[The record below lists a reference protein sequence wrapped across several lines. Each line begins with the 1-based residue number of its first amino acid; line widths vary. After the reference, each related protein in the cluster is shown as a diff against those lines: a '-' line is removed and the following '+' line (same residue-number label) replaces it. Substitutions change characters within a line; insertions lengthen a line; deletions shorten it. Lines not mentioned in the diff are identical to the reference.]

1 MSHLIDVILADGGY
15 SLLGRV
21 QDGLDIL
28 QLVFHLGLVH
38 RHDRC
43 LANTLNIVT
52 LNGMIYD

>member
-15 SLLGRV
+15 RLLGRI

-28 QLVFHLGLVH
+28 QLVFHLSLVH

-43 LANTLNIVT
+43 SA
-52 LNGMIYD
+52 MP